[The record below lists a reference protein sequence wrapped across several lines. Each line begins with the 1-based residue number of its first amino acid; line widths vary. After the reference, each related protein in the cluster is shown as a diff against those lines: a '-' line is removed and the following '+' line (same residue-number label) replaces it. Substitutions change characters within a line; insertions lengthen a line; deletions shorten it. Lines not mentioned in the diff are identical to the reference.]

1 VGDGGTGTFT
11 QVAGTVVLDNS
22 AFQIG
27 ANGGTGEYNLNGGTV
42 DLINQSTIYL
52 GRSGGEGTL
61 HVTGDAKFT
70 FNGQAF
76 IGYEAGGGTG
86 KIIQDGAGSV
96 VSIDTSPEHAFYF
109 GESAGAHGIYELHA
123 GTFTISGNISGAN

>member
-1 VGDGGTGTFT
+1 RFNVGLGAGQSGSVVLDGGFVHVGSGDGATAPYLNVGDGGTGTFT

-42 DLINQSTIYL
+42 DLINQSTIYI

-76 IGYEAGGGTG
+76 IGYEPGGGTG
-86 KIIQDGAGSV
+86 K
-96 VSIDTSPEHAFYF
+96 
-109 GESAGAHGIYELHA
+109 
-123 GTFTISGNISGAN
+123 